1 MDIMSQFNLPKYLK
15 GKSFSE
21 ASKLIADKFQDR
33 NTPEDIA
40 TLKELQGRLRSAQ
53 EFVKAKQQVN
63 IPQEGQ
69 EQPMHQMPDGT
80 MMPGATHGEGVEQ
93 AQQPQVDPAMMQAMQ
108 QSMPQQ
114 GPENSYKNGGNL
126 YEDGGDKDKKGK
138 TKQLQKIL
146 VDEGYLTEDDVDG
159 FWGENTAAA
168 YEKYE
173 NSYGLGRSRP
183 GLVPLN
189 IKSLFNDVTG
199 IQSTM
204 DRNSLTD
211 DQLKALQKIVR
222 ENLKKGKNKIEYND
236 YNTETLSNAD
246 GSGGTENSDM
256 STYDK
261 MTDPNYILKTVVGQ
275 GDIMVTPKN
284 DTLVMDQYNFNEN
297 DGTGNLSKMM
307 EAIKKNKSAYNVARQ
322 IGSNYGSQEGEGA
335 NVLINTN
342 EKGPQAELLAQM
354 EKAKENKDND
364 FKHGGYMKKKGNSYE
379 HGGGHVGEYAPYGQ
393 FGQLSRLAMGPNG
406 SLYRGLDNSRFNE
419 GLLPRMGQD
428 GNYAQLDGLGNR
440 AQQGSRTV
448 PFSPGFEAIGNAFDA
463 RQTAAANKAK
473 EDAQLQSD
481 YEARKDKLSG
491 TATTLQ
497 PEGLNLPGAKAIANQ
512 ALHGMTP
519 GNDSSFGSSFG
530 SRFGS
535 TPNTDIGFESTMGK
549 GKEDNFGGEAMGYK
563 SNSTTFS
570 GNDTNEDVN
579 KKRSSKFNPGE
590 LLRYAAPAST
600 AYQLA
605 NLKKPKDVSLGR
617 LTDKYDE
624 QFVDEK
630 AMQNVVEGQAANTRS
645 ALQNASG
652 GSAAALR
659 ANLLGSQV
667 QSQAAMSQAYNQAS
681 AENRNERR
689 QAQQF
694 NSAVNQ
700 ANMAQADKETEMNLV
715 QKAGY
720 DTNRSRLLAQ
730 LGADFSGIGQEE
742 LFKRFPELA
751 GLGYDYKGRK
761 IKTT

>member
-21 ASKLIADKFQDR
+21 ASKAIADKFQDR
-33 NTPEDIA
+33 NTPEDQA

-53 EFVKAKQQVN
+53 EFVKAKQEAATQ
-63 IPQEGQ
+63 PQGE
-69 EQPMHQMPDGT
+69 EAMHQMPDGT
-80 MMPGATHGEGVEQ
+80 MMPGATHGEETQ
-93 AQQPQVDPAMMQAMQ
+93 QPQQPQVDPAMMQAMQ
-108 QSMPQQ
+108 QAMPQQ

-126 YEDGGDKDKKGK
+126 YKDGGDKGKKGK

-146 VDEGYLTEDDVDG
+146 VDEGYLTEDDIDG
-159 FWGENTAAA
+159 YWGDTTADA
-168 YEKYE
+168 YAKYE
-173 NSYGLGRSRP
+173 SAFGLNRSRP
-183 GLVPLN
+183 GIVPFN
-189 IKSLFNDVTG
+189 VKSLFNDVTG
-199 IQSTM
+199 IQSTV
-204 DRNSLTD
+204 DRKSLKRN
-211 DQLKALQKIVR
+211 QLEALQKIVR
-222 ENLKKGKNKIEYND
+222 ENLGKGNSTIDYPD
-236 YNTETLSNAD
+236 YNTEELSNAD
-246 GSGGTENSDM
+246 GTGGEENPKM

-261 MTDPNYILKTVVGQ
+261 LTDPNYLLKTVIGRAK
-275 GDIMVTPKN
+275 IMVTPEN

-297 DGTGNLSKMM
+297 DGTGNLDKMM
-307 EAIKKNKSAYNVARQ
+307 EAINENGDAYNVARQ
-322 IGSNYGSQEGEGA
+322 IGGNFGSQEGEGA

-342 EKGPQAELLAQM
+342 ENGPQRKLLDQMKKAQ
-354 EKAKENKDND
+354 ENKDND

-379 HGGGHVGEYAPYGQ
+379 HGGGHVGEYSPYGQ
-393 FGQLSRLAMGPNG
+393 FGQLSRFGTGPDG
-406 SLYRGLDNSRFNE
+406 DLYKGLDRSSFNE
-419 GLLPRMGQD
+419 GLSPKMGED
-428 GNYAQLDGLGNR
+428 GSYAQFGGFGNR
-440 AQQGSRTV
+440 AAQGSMQV
-448 PFSPGFEAIGNAFDA
+448 PFSPGFAAIGDAFSA
-463 RQTAAANKAK
+463 QQLSAAQKVK
-473 EDAQLQSD
+473 DDAQLQSE
-481 YEARKDKLSG
+481 YEARKAKLSG
-491 TATTLQ
+491 GVTTLQ
-497 PEGLNLPGAKAIANQ
+497 PYGIEGPDAKGIANQ

-519 GNDSSFGSSFG
+519 GNDSSFGRSFG
-530 SRFGS
+530 NRFGS
-535 TPNTDIGFESTMGK
+535 TPSTDIGFKQTMGI
-549 GKEDNFGGEAMGYK
+549 GKEDNFGGINNAVGSK
-563 SNSTTFS
+563 SSTFS

-652 GSAAALR
+652 GSASALR
-659 ANLLGSQV
+659 ANLLGAQV
-667 QSQAAMSQAYNQAS
+667 QSQGAMSQAYNQAA

-689 QAQQF
+689 QGQQF

-720 DTNRSRLLAQ
+720 DTNKSRLLAQ
-730 LGADFSGIGQEE
+730 LGADASGIGQEE

-751 GLGYDYKGRK
+751 GLGYDYRGKK
-761 IKTT
+761 IKP